1 MAIRSRERSAVP
13 TLAWLIAG
21 AGAVVPWL
29 SGAAVKVFLD
39 MMGQPTWPW
48 SAFLNPWQLL
58 FLLPITV
65 WISLPFFVLA
75 YAAYRLLPR
84 DFAGLTTRRS
94 RQLFFVGGLVL
105 GVIGAAVVFVDMF
118 WLFSFEELL
127 LPVWAGY
134 LPYMLAGLGI
144 GYLAGRWACHG
155 PPAAHA

>member
-1 MAIRSRERSAVP
+1 MEVQDRNHPAVP
-13 TLAWLIAG
+13 PLAWIIAA

-39 MMGQPTWPW
+39 MTGQPTWPW
-48 SAFLNPWQLL
+48 SAFLSPMQLV
-58 FLLPITV
+58 FLLPITL

-84 DFAGLTTRRS
+84 EFAGLATRRS
-94 RQLFFVGGLVL
+94 RQLFFLGGLVL
-105 GVIGAAVVFVDMF
+105 GVVGAATVFIDMF

-127 LPVWAGY
+127 LPVFVRY
-134 LPYMLAGLGI
+134 LPFMLAGLGI
-144 GYLAGRWACHG
+144 GYVAGRWASHG